1 MTIINELK
9 RRSENP
15 SDDVKI
21 ELKLYNLADDLEKKA
36 RAHLKRIINILP
48 EFDIHDEKHSEKVIF
63 NIEQLLGSKKIK
75 DLSSYELFFLH
86 LVSYFHDAAMAP
98 SDWEINTLKLTE
110 GTIKFSSFES
120 SIKHDLQTPLKLS
133 YAIELINKKKD
144 ILYHKFEDDVKGW
157 LFSPKEENELIK
169 YLASLLIDYQ
179 SYRNGFA
186 DKIKKVK
193 NQNDFDNLNEFMR
206 INYIR
211 VTHHTRIETYIKNLE
226 SLISSAFEQP
236 AWGKKLAQ
244 DLALIC
250 RSHGEDASFIKEFN
264 TQAQYYGA
272 ESANLQF
279 VAILLRLGDI
289 IHFSFDRA
297 PFDLRSS
304 RLFKSEYSFQ
314 EWAVKNSG
322 VNYTIENG
330 KISFRAYCETPET
343 YFKLHQYIKW
353 IENEIQTYFIFQR
366 QWDKTYIENLKDK
379 VDTSNIAND
388 TDKFLPQL
396 GLSFSLNQNK
406 IIELLMGVGLYKDKF
421 ACLRELYQNSLD
433 ACRCALSE
441 NKKTGITING
451 LIEFSLVQK
460 DDDVYLSC
468 FDNGIGMSKDI
479 IEKYLLKIGNS
490 YYKSPD
496 FYKQQANWGG
506 TFTPTSQ
513 FGIGILSCF
522 MIGNKIEITSKM
534 RDNDYVSC
542 SINGPHENFY
552 YKTTTELEKEKVPY
566 SGTWIKILL
575 NDDIKNILI
584 NGEINKLGL
593 LLFSKPDRFAN
604 NFEKYKP
611 YYKNWEHHLYNKV
624 NKFVQI
630 IPNEI
635 EVNVTL
641 SNNQQVPV
649 LSKPIVL
656 DSENKILDIS
666 DDDLEFIHYL
676 DNYRRIHPLKEKY
689 SETKEYVKTYI
700 ISIVYES
707 LEYKT
712 TLTLPKTNFD
722 FQELER
728 LYTIPTIGNYGIS
741 IDGIFINNS
750 NSIGFEKH
758 YSQALVHR
766 GIMNFTGEIRPQLS
780 VDRTQLV
787 NYPNECE
794 ILAQEVA
801 KLFVKKVLD
810 IANKHI
816 RTHTIKDETLNLTWK
831 YIFDKINFADTYFIN
846 ELSLTEYGDVIW
858 KDLTDIINQKISI
871 KAFLSAKE
879 IMFNHFN
886 FSSLD
891 VLTKKLILTK
901 FISAN
906 IIEVAENHIFLKTEK
921 LLTNN
926 ILKRKHSYS
935 DNDIVIFA
943 DKWAESIIEYDIVSN
958 LYPFMPPRLSSIL
971 NNDELPE
978 FLQSNKKIKILHAYS
993 NGITA
998 FFTQNPL
1005 LINEKLG
1012 LYLEENDSFRKKKK
1026 QVYSFGKKRA
1036 NFWLNE
1042 INERSY
1048 KNENMIRYILIV
1060 FIAPQEL
1067 TEEEKFE
1074 LEKIRN
1080 VDSSYYKGVN
1090 EGWSLLVTG
1099 MEEDNIVIIP
1109 GKCKRKEL
1117 VAKIS
1122 DSFWQK
1128 YNKYIFKFTD
1138 GTVMK
1143 KTT

>member
-1 MTIINELK
+1 MTIIDELK
-9 RRSENP
+9 RRSVNP

-21 ELKLYNLADDLEKKA
+21 ELKLYTLADDLEKKA
-36 RAHLKRIINILP
+36 RAHLKRITNILP
-48 EFDIHDEKHSEKVIF
+48 EFDIHDEKHSKKVIF
-63 NIEQLLGSKKIK
+63 NIERLLGSEKIK
-75 DLSSYELFFLH
+75 ALSSYELFFLY
-86 LVSYFHDAAMAP
+86 LASYFHDAAMAP

-110 GTIKFSSFES
+110 GSNKFCLFEH
-120 SIKHDLQTPLKLS
+120 SIKHDLKTPLKLS
-133 YAIELINKKKD
+133 FAIELIKEKKD
-144 ILYHKFEDDVKGW
+144 ILYHKFEGDVKEW
-157 LFSPKEENELIK
+157 LFSPKQENELIN
-169 YLASLLIDYQ
+169 YLATLLIEYQ
-179 SYRNGFA
+179 SFRNGFA

-193 NQNDFDNLNEFMR
+193 TQNDFADLNE
-206 INYIR
+206 YIR
-211 VTHHTRIETYIKNLE
+211 IDYIRATHHTRIETYIKNLE
-226 SLISSAFEQP
+226 SLIGNAFEQP
-236 AWGKKLAQ
+236 AWGKKLTQ

-250 RSHGEDASFIKEFN
+250 RSHGEDASFVKKFN
-264 TQAQYYGA
+264 TTAQYYGS

-289 IHFSFDRA
+289 IHFSFDRV

-353 IENEIQTYFIFQR
+353 IESEIQNYFIFQR
-366 QWDKTYIENLKDK
+366 QWDKTYIENLKDE
-379 VDTSNIAND
+379 VDTRNIVND
-388 TDKFLPQL
+388 AEKFLPKL

-433 ACRCALSE
+433 ACHCTLSE
-441 NKKTGITING
+441 NRKTGIVTKG
-451 LIEFSLVQK
+451 LIEFSLIQEE
-460 DDDVYLSC
+460 DEVYLSC
-468 FDNGIGMSKDI
+468 LDNGIGMSKDI
-479 IEKYLLKIGNS
+479 IERYLLNIGNS

-542 SINGPHENFY
+542 TINGPHENFY
-552 YKTTTELEKEKVPY
+552 YKNTTELEKEKVPY

-575 NDDIKNILI
+575 NDETKNILI
-584 NGEINKLGL
+584 NREINKLGL

-604 NFEKYKP
+604 NFEKYAS

-624 NKFVQI
+624 NEFVQV

-635 EVNVTL
+635 EVNITL
-641 SNNQQVPV
+641 SNNQQVPI
-649 LSKPIVL
+649 LSKPMVL
-656 DSENKILDIS
+656 DLENKILDIS

-676 DNYRRIHPLKEKY
+676 NNYRRIHPLKVKY

-700 ISIVYES
+700 ISVVYES

-728 LYTIPTIGNYGIS
+728 LYTIPTIGNSGMC

-750 NSIGFEKH
+750 NSVGFDKD
-758 YSQALVHR
+758 YSYDLVHR
-766 GIMNFTGEIRPQLS
+766 GVMNFTGEIRPQLS
-780 VDRTQLV
+780 VDRTQIV
-787 NYPNECE
+787 NYQNECE
-794 ILAQEVA
+794 VLAKGVA
-801 KLFVKKVLD
+801 ELFTREVLD
-810 IANKHI
+810 ITKKHI
-816 RTHTIKDETLNLTWK
+816 ESHTIKDDALNLTWE
-831 YIFDKINFADTYFIN
+831 YVFDKINHTDTYFIN
-846 ELSLTEYGDVIW
+846 ELSLTEYGDVVW
-858 KDLTDIINQKISI
+858 EDLTDIINQKISI
-871 KAFLSAKE
+871 KEFLSAKE
-879 IMFNHFN
+879 ITFNHFN
-886 FSSLD
+886 FSILH

-906 IIEVAENHIFLKTEK
+906 EVEVTENHILLKYDK
-921 LLTNN
+921 LLTTN
-926 ILKRKHSYS
+926 ILKRGHSHS
-935 DNDIVIFA
+935 DNDVVIFA
-943 DKWAESIIEYDIVSN
+943 DKWAESIAEYDIVSN
-958 LYPFMPPRLSSIL
+958 LYPFIPTSLYSIINHEEAQELS
-971 NNDELPE
+971 
-978 FLQSNKKIKILHAYS
+978 KKIKVLHAFS

-998 FFTQNPL
+998 FFTQSPL

-1012 LYLEENDSFRKKKK
+1012 LYLEERDGFGKKKR
-1026 QVYSFGKKRA
+1026 QFYSFEKKRA
-1036 NFWLNE
+1036 NFWLSE
-1042 INERSY
+1042 INKRNYE
-1048 KNENMIRYILIV
+1048 NENVDRYVLIV

-1067 TEEEKFE
+1067 TKEEKIEF
-1074 LEKIRN
+1074 EKIIKI
-1080 VDSSYYKGVN
+1080 DPSYYKGVN

-1099 MEEDNIVIIP
+1099 MKEENIVIIP
-1109 GKCKRKEL
+1109 GKCERKEL
-1117 VAKIS
+1117 VAKLS
-1122 DSFWQK
+1122 DSFWQE
-1128 YNKYIFKFTD
+1128 YAKYIFKFTD

-1143 KTT
+1143 K

>member
-9 RRSENP
+9 KRSENP

-21 ELKLYNLADDLEKKA
+21 ELKLYTLADDLEKKA
-36 RAHLKRIINILP
+36 RAHLKRITNILP

-75 DLSSYELFFLH
+75 ELSSYELFFLY

-110 GTIKFSSFES
+110 GTINFSSFDC
-120 SIKHDLQTPLKLS
+120 SIKHDLKTPLKLS
-133 YAIELINKKKD
+133 SAIELIEKKKD
-144 ILYHKFEDDVKGW
+144 ILYHKFEGDVKAW
-157 LFSPKEENELIK
+157 LFNPKEEKELVK

-186 DKIKKVK
+186 DKIKKIK
-193 NQNDFDNLNEFMR
+193 NQNDFDNLNEFIR
-206 INYIR
+206 IDYIR
-211 VTHHTRIETYIKNLE
+211 VTHHTRIETYIRNLE
-226 SLISSAFEQP
+226 SLISNAFEQP
-236 AWGKKLAQ
+236 AWGKKLAK
-244 DLALIC
+244 DLALVC
-250 RSHGEDASFIKEFN
+250 RSHGEDANFINQFN
-264 TQAQYYGA
+264 TNVQYYGA
-272 ESANLQF
+272 ESTNLQF
-279 VAILLRLGDI
+279 IAILLRLGDI

-322 VNYTIENG
+322 VNYTIDNG

-353 IENEIQTYFIFQR
+353 IENEIQNYFILQR
-366 QWDKTYIENLKDK
+366 QWNKTYIENLKDK

-388 TDKFLPQL
+388 TRKFLPQL

-441 NKKTGITING
+441 NKRTGISTNG
-451 LIEFSLVQK
+451 LIEFSLIQEE
-460 DDDVYLSC
+460 DDVYLSC

-479 IEKYLLKIGNS
+479 IERYLLKIGNS

-534 RDNDYVSC
+534 RDNEYVSC

-552 YKTTTELEKEKVPY
+552 YKTTTELEKEKVVF

-575 NDDIKNILI
+575 NDDIKSILI
-584 NGEINKLGL
+584 NSEINKLGL
-593 LLFSKPDRFAN
+593 LLFSKPNRFGD
-604 NFEKYKP
+604 NFEKYAP
-611 YYKNWEHHLYNKV
+611 YYKNWEHHLYNKI
-624 NKFVQI
+624 NEFVQI

-641 SNNQQVPV
+641 SNNKKIPI
-649 LSKPIVL
+649 LSKPMVL
-656 DSENKILDIS
+656 DLENKILDINNN
-666 DDDLEFIHYL
+666 DLEFIHYL

-689 SETKEYVKTYI
+689 SETKEYVETYI
-700 ISIVYES
+700 ISVAYES

-712 TLTLPKTNFD
+712 TLTLPKINFD
-722 FQELER
+722 FQELEC
-728 LYTIPTIGNYGIS
+728 LYTIPMIGNYGVC
-741 IDGIFINNS
+741 IDGIFIGNS
-750 NSIGFEKH
+750 NSIGFEKD

-766 GIMNFTGEIRPQLS
+766 GVMNFTGEKRPQLS
-780 VDRTQLV
+780 VDRTQIV
-787 NYPNECE
+787 NYQNECE
-794 ILAQEVA
+794 VLAKDVA
-801 KLFVKKVLD
+801 KLFVKKVLE
-810 IANKHI
+810 ITKKHNE
-816 RTHTIKDETLNLTWK
+816 THKIKDEVLNLTWK
-831 YIFDKINFADTYFIN
+831 YVFEKINFADTYFIN
-846 ELSLTEYGDVIW
+846 ELSLTEYGDVRW
-858 KDLTDIINQKISI
+858 EELTDIINQKISI
-871 KAFLSAKE
+871 KAFLSAEE
-879 IMFNHFN
+879 ITFNHFD
-886 FSSLD
+886 FSILD
-891 VLTKKLILTK
+891 VLTQKLILTK

-906 IIEVAENHIFLKTEK
+906 TIEVAENHILLKTDK
-921 LLTNN
+921 LLTTS
-926 ILKRKHSYS
+926 ILKRGRSHS
-935 DNDIVIFA
+935 DNDVVIFA
-943 DKWAESIIEYDIVSN
+943 DKWAESIVEYDIVSN
-958 LYPFMPPRLSSIL
+958 LYPFMPPRLSSII
-971 NNDELPE
+971 NHDELPE
-978 FLQSNKKIKILHAYS
+978 FSQSNKKIKILHAYS

-998 FFTQNPL
+998 FFTQSPL
-1005 LINEKLG
+1005 LINERLG
-1012 LYLEENDSFRKKKK
+1012 LYSEERDSFGKKKR
-1026 QVYSFGKKRA
+1026 QVYSFEKKRA
-1036 NFWLNE
+1036 NFWLSE
-1042 INERSY
+1042 LNERNFN
-1048 KNENMIRYILIV
+1048 NENIDRYVLIV
-1060 FIAPQEL
+1060 FIAPQKL
-1067 TEEEKFE
+1067 TEEEKTE
-1074 LEKIRN
+1074 LEKIRD

-1099 MEEDNIVIIP
+1099 MKTENVVIIP
-1109 GKCKRKEL
+1109 GKCTRKEL
-1117 VAKIS
+1117 VAKLS
-1122 DSFWQK
+1122 DSFWQE
-1128 YNKYIFKFTD
+1128 YDKYIFKFTD
-1138 GTVMK
+1138 GTVMG